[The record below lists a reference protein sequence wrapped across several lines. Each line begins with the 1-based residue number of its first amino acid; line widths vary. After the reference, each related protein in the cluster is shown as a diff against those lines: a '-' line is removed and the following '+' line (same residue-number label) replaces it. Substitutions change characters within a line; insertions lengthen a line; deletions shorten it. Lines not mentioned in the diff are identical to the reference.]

1 MMNKLFIYANNYNGV
16 LGKLLRKGREN
27 MKKIITIVSALS
39 LVGCMAILLW
49 GCGAEDKDMTT
60 TPSTST
66 TENMTVT
73 ENTTN
78 EGMITDQSGSENGM
92 IGDMVTDMSEGMS
105 EMMTDVS
112 EGVSRM
118 LD

>member
-1 MMNKLFIYANNYNGV
+1 MNKIFIYANNYVGV
-16 LGKLLRKGREN
+16 YLRKGREN

-39 LVGCMAILLW
+39 IVGCMAILLW

-60 TPSTST
+60 TPST
-66 TENMTVT
+66 TENVTVT
-73 ENTTN
+73 EKTTN
-78 EGMITDQSGSENGM
+78 EGMVTDQSESGNGM
-92 IGDMVTDMSEGMS
+92 LGDIVTDVSEGVS

-112 EGVSRM
+112 EGVSRI